1 MISNAALILLVIL
14 QVKTCMGFIPDSTC
28 NRSRKARYQQHLTKA
43 KNLYSTSS
51 SQNESTSESSTRP
64 KKKKG
69 PKITPKRE
77 RPRIPVIQYHDD
89 WVCVSKPAG
98 MTVHRYANTPKRQFV
113 VSTLL
118 KRQLARKVFPV
129 HRLDHRT
136 SGALLFAF
144 DSKTCGLLHSAL
156 RSAGDGDDDDD
167 DDEFEGNEN
176 TATETTS
183 SETKSEKTYIAL
195 VRGDWKWKYEEDEI
209 VIVDKAL
216 KVKEEMKDA
225 RTELR
230 LLSSYAGNDEEEYPK
245 DACSLVLCSPKTGR
259 THQIRRHLYSI
270 GFPII
275 GESEII

>member
-1 MISNAALILLVIL
+1 MNINLMIKNAALILLVIL
-14 QVKTCMGFIPDSTC
+14 QLKTCMGFIPDATF
-28 NRSRKARYQQHLTKA
+28 NRSRKARCQQHLTNA
-43 KNLYSTSS
+43 KNLYSTNS
-51 SQNESTSESSTRP
+51 SQNETTSNALA
-64 KKKKG
+64 KKRKG

-156 RSAGDGDDDDD
+156 RSAGDDD
-167 DDEFEGNEN
+167 DDEFVGNEN
-176 TATETTS
+176 TTTETKS

>member
-1 MISNAALILLVIL
+1 MITNAALIVLVIL
-14 QVKTCMGFIPDSTC
+14 QLKSCMGFIPDATC
-28 NRSRKARYQQHLTKA
+28 NKGRKSRFQQHLTNANK

-51 SQNESTSESSTRP
+51 SQNESTSSTRP
-64 KKKKG
+64 KKNKG

-77 RPRIPVIQYHDD
+77 RPRIPVVQYHDD

-156 RSAGDGDDDDD
+156 RSAGDDDDDD
-167 DDEFEGNEN
+167 DDDFVGNEN
-176 TATETTS
+176 TATEPTS

-209 VIVDKAL
+209 VTVDKAL

-230 LLSSYAGNDEEEYPK
+230 LLSSYAGNEEEEYPK
-245 DACSLVLCSPKTGR
+245 DACSLILCSPKTGR

-275 GESEII
+275 GKSEII